1 MCVCVL
7 CTDLIYL
14 DMVLLVYFATKSF
27 GNQYLDS
34 RGFTSFGA
42 DVSLSVALV
51 WQNAANIEAR
61 PGLYILI
68 HSETVK
74 CLHNYCQNLS

>member
-1 MCVCVL
+1 MCVL

-61 PGLYILI
+61 PGSY
-68 HSETVK
+68 
-74 CLHNYCQNLS
+74 N